1 MKKTIFIKKLTNI
14 RKKNVVLLGHMG
26 SGKTLLAK
34 KIARELK
41 IEHYDSDQ
49 KIVELEKKSIS
60 EIFESEGEEYFR
72 KIEEKVVLNLIQKK
86 NIVVSLGGGSIINK
100 NIRNMIKQSSFSIFL
115 DVNLEKLESR
125 LSKSKNRPLLKN
137 TNILNK
143 LKDLDTQRR
152 KYYLDSDAKL
162 QNTGSIS
169 KTYMNFIDILSKI
182 NVKNYKFKNK
192 E

>member
-1 MKKTIFIKKLTNI
+1 MEKSIFIKKLKNI
-14 RKKNVVLLGHMG
+14 RKKNLVLLGHMG

-60 EIFESEGEEYFR
+60 EIFESRGEKYFR

-100 NIRNMIKQSSFSIFL
+100 NIRNMLKQSSFSIFL

-169 KTYMNFIDILSKI
+169 KTYVNFIDILSKI

>member
-1 MKKTIFIKKLTNI
+1 MEKTIFIKKLTNI
-14 RKKNVVLLGHMG
+14 RKKNLVLLGHMG

-60 EIFESEGEEYFR
+60 EIFESRGEKYFR

-86 NIVVSLGGGSIINK
+86 NIVVSLGGGSIMNK
-100 NIRNMIKQSSFSIFL
+100 NIRNMLKQSSFRIFL

-125 LSKSKNRPLLKN
+125 LSRSKNRPLLKN

-143 LKDLDTQRR
+143 LKDLDTKRR

>member
-1 MKKTIFIKKLTNI
+1 MEKSIFIKKLTNI

-34 KIARELK
+34 KIASELK
-41 IEHYDSDQ
+41 IAHYDSDQ
-49 KIVELEKKSIS
+49 KIIELEKKSIS

-115 DVNLEKLESR
+115 DVNLEKLVSR

-143 LKDLDTQRR
+143 LKDLDTKRR

>member
-1 MKKTIFIKKLTNI
+1 MEKSIFIKKLTNI
-14 RKKNVVLLGHMG
+14 RKKNLVLLGHMG

-60 EIFESEGEEYFR
+60 EIFESRGEKYFR

-86 NIVVSLGGGSIINK
+86 NIVVSLGGGSIMNK
-100 NIRNMIKQSSFSIFL
+100 NIRNMLKQSSFSIFL

-152 KYYLDSDAKL
+152 KYYLDSDVKL

-169 KTYMNFIDILSKI
+169 NTYMNFIDILSKI

>member
-1 MKKTIFIKKLTNI
+1 MAA
-14 RKKNVVLLGHMG
+14 
-26 SGKTLLAK
+26 GKTTIGFKLAK
-34 KIARELK
+34 KLNYNFIDIDTEIEKLENEK
-41 IEHYDSDQ
+41 IINIFQ
-49 KIVELEKKSIS
+49 NKG
-60 EIFESEGEEYFR
+60 EIYFR

-115 DVNLEKLESR
+115 DVNLEKLVSR

>member
-1 MKKTIFIKKLTNI
+1 MEKSIFIKKLTNI
-14 RKKNVVLLGHMG
+14 RKKNLVLLGHMG

-49 KIVELEKKSIS
+49 KIVELEKKSINQ
-60 EIFESEGEEYFR
+60 IFESRGEKYFR
-72 KIEEKVVLNLIQKK
+72 KIEEEVVLNLIKKK
-86 NIVVSLGGGSIINK
+86 NIVVSLGGGSIMNQ
-100 NIRNMIKQSSFSIFL
+100 NIRKMLKQSSFSIFL

>member
-1 MKKTIFIKKLTNI
+1 MEKTIFIKKLTNI

-41 IEHYDSDQ
+41 IEHYDSDT

-60 EIFESEGEEYFR
+60 EIFESRGEKYFR
-72 KIEEKVVLNLIQKK
+72 KIEEEVVLNLIQKK
-86 NIVVSLGGGSIINK
+86 NIVVSLGGGSIMNK
-100 NIRNMIKQSSFSIFL
+100 NIRNMLKQSSFRIFL

>member
-1 MKKTIFIKKLTNI
+1 MEKTIFIKKLTNI

-49 KIVELEKKSIS
+49 KIIELEKKSIS
-60 EIFESEGEEYFR
+60 EIFESKGEKYFR

-100 NIRNMIKQSSFSIFL
+100 NIRNMLKQSSFSIFL

-152 KYYLDSDAKL
+152 KYYLDSDAIL

>member
-1 MKKTIFIKKLTNI
+1 MEKSIFIKKLTNI
-14 RKKNVVLLGHMG
+14 RKKNLVLLGHMG

-60 EIFESEGEEYFR
+60 EIFESRGEKYFR
-72 KIEEKVVLNLIQKK
+72 KIEEEVVLNLIQKK

-143 LKDLDTQRR
+143 LKDLDTKRR